1 MMLQIIVVAGTT
13 FYIAIA
19 ACLFTQWAEIMQQ
32 GIRKRSQL
40 LLLRIFLAII
50 TILWPIVVPIAYLEL
65 LIKVK
70 KDKEKISWLAQRS
83 PESFSAAT
91 TDDSLLL

>member
-1 MMLQIIVVAGTT
+1 MMSHMIVIAGAT
-13 FYIAIA
+13 FYMAIA
-19 ACLFTQWAEIMQQ
+19 ACLFTQWAEIVQRDIRQQ
-32 GIRKRSQL
+32 SQL
-40 LLLRIFLAII
+40 LLLRIFLVII
-50 TILWPIVVPIAYLEL
+50 TIFWPLVVPIAYLEL

-70 KDKEKISWLAQRS
+70 KDKEKMVWLAERS

>member
-1 MMLQIIVVAGTT
+1 MMLPIIVIAGTT

-19 ACLFTQWAEIMQQ
+19 ACLFTQWAEIMLP
-32 GIRKRSQL
+32 GTHKRSQL

-50 TILWPIVVPIAYLEL
+50 AILWPIIVPIAYLEL

-70 KDKEKISWLAQRS
+70 KDKEKISWLAERS
-83 PESFSAAT
+83 PESFSTVT

>member
-1 MMLQIIVVAGTT
+1 MMLKIIVIAGAT

-40 LLLRIFLAII
+40 ISLRIFLAII
-50 TILWPIVVPIAYLEL
+50 TILWPLIVPFAYLEL
-65 LIKVK
+65 LIKIK
-70 KDKEKISWLAQRS
+70 KDKEKISWLAERS
-83 PESFSAAT
+83 PESFSDAT
-91 TDDSLLL
+91 TDDSLWL